1 MFTPYPAKN
10 EKIDRQCLSLRRKNA
25 HEATNRYLVL
35 ASSKVALCAACHELP
50 THLRARFREV
60 GASLLV
66 STHYWVLTGMSTM
79 PPSGRSKKLVPEF
92 LEGIIHDQNVRQ
104 QLLSS
109 PRLRMGNFA
118 ATVKSESEK
127 AQRTHPN
134 KLAGRFSL
142 FTCLSIGSSRD
153 SSTARCAQALT
164 CSMIARFC
172 EHAKALQGK
181 VRALCGL
188 NCINVQ

>member
-1 MFTPYPAKN
+1 MPLSTSPLLWATVRVSNLLQALIATYQGSVCYCC
-10 EKIDRQCLSLRRKNA
+10 ELCLSAASKCCALHAVCRAKALSLAALFLRSFNL
-25 HEATNRYLVL
+25 Y
-35 ASSKVALCAACHELP
+35 ELP

-104 QLLSS
+104 QPLSS

-118 ATVKSESEK
+118 ATVKKRS
-127 AQRTHPN
+127 
-134 KLAGRFSL
+134 
-142 FTCLSIGSSRD
+142 
-153 SSTARCAQALT
+153 
-164 CSMIARFC
+164 
-172 EHAKALQGK
+172 HA
-181 VRALCGL
+181 
-188 NCINVQ
+188 